1 MIKPLMT
8 SETHYKR
15 QQAYNPSIKKLLSKI
30 TIMQPTT
37 IEQLL
42 AILPK
47 NQTIES
53 AIPGLFFYC
62 ADRPNRTVSYIQ
74 EPSICIVLQGE
85 REIYLGN
92 DCQKF
97 DNSNLMF
104 CPVNIPLS
112 MHVKHASVDNPV
124 IVLSMKLDLAM
135 IREVLAK
142 IPPIQNKEERQL
154 GIKWQLD
161 NTILAAFERLIN
173 LLDYPNDIKFLS
185 ELIQQEIYYRLLSA
199 QQGNKLRQLVVNG
212 SHTHRIAQ
220 ATDWLK
226 AHLNES
232 IIIEELAS
240 KCGMSVSGFHQHF
253 KEITQLSPLQYQK
266 SLRLMKARQLI
277 QLGEAQVSQIAMQ
290 VGYESPSQFSREYKR
305 LFGVSPSSELN

>member
-1 MIKPLMT
+1 M
-8 SETHYKR
+8 
-15 QQAYNPSIKKLLSKI
+15 
-30 TIMQPTT
+30 MQPTT
-37 IEQLL
+37 IVQLL
-42 AILPK
+42 NILPK

-92 DCQKF
+92 DCQNF

-112 MHVKHASVDNPV
+112 MHVKHASVDSPV

-135 IREVLAK
+135 IREILAQ
-142 IPPIQNKEERQL
+142 IPPARNTEEKHL
-154 GIKWQLD
+154 GIKWHLD

-173 LLDYPNDIKFLS
+173 LLDYPNDIEFLS
-185 ELIQQEIYYRLLSA
+185 KLIQQEIYYRLLSA

-212 SHTHRIAQ
+212 SHTHRISQ

-226 AHLNES
+226 AHLNEPV
-232 IIIEELAS
+232 IIEELAS

-266 SLRLMKARQLI
+266 SLRLMAARQLI
-277 QLGEAQVSQIAMQ
+277 QRGESQISQVAMQ

>member
-1 MIKPLMT
+1 MKTKTIK
-8 SETHYKR
+8 
-15 QQAYNPSIKKLLSKI
+15 QLLS
-30 TIMQPTT
+30 
-37 IEQLL
+37 
-42 AILPK
+42 ILPK

-62 ADRPNRTVSYIQ
+62 ADRPRKTVSYIQ

-85 REIYLGN
+85 REIYLGT

-112 MHVKHASVDNPV
+112 MHIKHASIQNPV
-124 IVLSMKLDLAM
+124 IVLSMKLNLAM

-142 IPPIQNKEERQL
+142 IPPNQHTGDGHL
-154 GIKWQLD
+154 GIKWPLD
-161 NTILAAFERLIN
+161 DIILGAFERLIS
-173 LLDYPNDIKFLS
+173 LLNYPNDIEFLS
-185 ELIQQEIYYRLLSA
+185 SLIQQEIYYRLLSA
-199 QQGNKLRQLVVNG
+199 QQGHKLRQLVING

-226 AHLNES
+226 AHLNEPV
-232 IIIEELAS
+232 IIEDLAS
-240 KCGMSVSGFHQHF
+240 RCGMSVSSFHQHF

-266 SLRLMKARQLI
+266 SLRLMEARRLI
-277 QLGEAQVSQIAMQ
+277 KMNETQISQIAMQ

-305 LFGVSPSSELN
+305 LFGISPSSDLN

>member
-1 MIKPLMT
+1 M
-8 SETHYKR
+8 
-15 QQAYNPSIKKLLSKI
+15 
-30 TIMQPTT
+30 MQPTT
-37 IEQLL
+37 IAQLL
-42 AILPK
+42 NILPK

-53 AIPGLFFYC
+53 AISGLFFYC

-92 DCQKF
+92 DCQNF

-112 MHVKHASVDNPV
+112 MHVKHASVDKPV

-135 IREVLAK
+135 IREILAQ
-142 IPPIQNKEERQL
+142 IPPARNTEEKHL
-154 GIKWQLD
+154 GIKWHLD

-173 LLDYPNDIKFLS
+173 LLDYPNDIEFLS
-185 ELIQQEIYYRLLSA
+185 KLIQQEIYYRLLSA

-212 SHTHRIAQ
+212 SHTHRISQ

-226 AHLNES
+226 AHLSERV
-232 IIIEELAS
+232 IIEELAI

-266 SLRLMKARQLI
+266 SLRLMAARQLI
-277 QLGEAQVSQIAMQ
+277 QRGESQISQVAMQ

-305 LFGVSPSSELN
+305 LFGVSPSSEVT

>member
-1 MIKPLMT
+1 MKT
-8 SETHYKR
+8 
-15 QQAYNPSIKKLLSKI
+15 KI
-30 TIMQPTT
+30 

-42 AILPK
+42 SILPK

-62 ADRPNRTVSYIQ
+62 ADRPRKTVSYIQ

-85 REIYLGN
+85 REIYLGT

-112 MHVKHASVDNPV
+112 MHIKHASIENPV
-124 IVLSMKLDLAM
+124 IVLSMKLNLAM

-142 IPPIQNKEERQL
+142 IPPNQHTGDGHL
-154 GIKWQLD
+154 GIKWPLD
-161 NTILAAFERLIN
+161 DIILGAFERLIS
-173 LLDYPNDIKFLS
+173 LLNYPNDTKFLS
-185 ELIQQEIYYRLLSA
+185 SLIQQEIYYRLLSA
-199 QQGNKLRQLVVNG
+199 QQGHKLRQLVINA

-226 AHLNES
+226 AHLSEPV
-232 IIIEELAS
+232 IIEGLAS
-240 KCGMSVSGFHQHF
+240 RCGMSVSSFHQHF

-266 SLRLMKARQLI
+266 SLRLMEARRLI
-277 QLGEAQVSQIAMQ
+277 KMNETQISQIAMQ

-305 LFGVSPSSELN
+305 LFGISPSSDLN

>member
-1 MIKPLMT
+1 MKT
-8 SETHYKR
+8 K
-15 QQAYNPSIKKLLSKI
+15 
-30 TIMQPTT
+30 T

-42 AILPK
+42 SILPK

-62 ADRPNRTVSYIQ
+62 ADRPRKTVSYIQ

-85 REIYLGN
+85 REIYLGT

-112 MHVKHASVDNPV
+112 MHIKHASIENPV
-124 IVLSMKLDLAM
+124 IVLSMKLNLAM

-142 IPPIQNKEERQL
+142 IPPNQHTGDGHL
-154 GIKWQLD
+154 GIKWPLD
-161 NTILAAFERLIN
+161 DIILGAFERLIS
-173 LLDYPNDIKFLS
+173 LLNYPNDIGFLS
-185 ELIQQEIYYRLLSA
+185 SLIQQEIYYRLLSA
-199 QQGNKLRQLVVNG
+199 QQGHKLRQLVING

-226 AHLNES
+226 AHLHEPV
-232 IIIEELAS
+232 IIEDLAS
-240 KCGMSVSGFHQHF
+240 RCGMSVSSFHQHF

-266 SLRLMKARQLI
+266 SLRLMESRRLI
-277 QLGEAQVSQIAMQ
+277 KMNETQISQIAMQ

-305 LFGVSPSSELN
+305 LFGISPSSDLN